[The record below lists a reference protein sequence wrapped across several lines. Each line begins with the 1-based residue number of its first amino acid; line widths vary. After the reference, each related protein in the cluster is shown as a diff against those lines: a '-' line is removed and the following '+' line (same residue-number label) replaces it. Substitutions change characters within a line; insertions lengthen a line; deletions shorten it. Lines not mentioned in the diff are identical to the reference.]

1 MEFVYNL
8 FVVLHFLG
16 LASLIG
22 GWLVQMRSPGER
34 FINMAMLHG
43 VIVQLVTGLI
53 LVGLAEGVD
62 SLDRDID
69 NAKIGVKLV
78 VLLIIGG
85 LAWVNRKRQIVPDG
99 LYLLV
104 GALSI
109 ANVVIA
115 VYWQ

>member
-8 FVVLHFLG
+8 FLVLHFLG

-34 FINMAMLHG
+34 FINPAMLHG
-43 VIVQLVTGLI
+43 AATQLVTGLI
-53 LVGLAEGVD
+53 LVGLAEGAD

-69 NAKIGVKLV
+69 NAKIGVKLLV
-78 VLLIIGG
+78 VLVIGV
-85 LAWVNRKRQIVPDG
+85 LAWINRKRPTVPDG

-104 GALSI
+104 GVLSI
-109 ANVVIA
+109 ANVIIA
-115 VYWQ
+115 VYW